1 MIAGSDTEN
10 TEISRAAA
18 LLEEY
23 SRQRAFY
30 ENALAALPVRLMVVD
45 SALRV
50 LYANPAYC
58 GQRGLT
64 VDEVSG
70 RSVTDLF
77 PTSLLEDAGLLSA
90 INSTVQTGERV
101 QWSGYRHATPDHGER
116 TLNIRM
122 DPLTGACGEPLAM
135 LTIEDV
141 TERHRQLYE
150 RSVLQQLARAML
162 GMLKLPRLLH
172 AILTGMTAGGAV
184 GLGFNRA
191 FLMLADETTGMLH
204 TEMAVGPTS
213 PSEAGHIW
221 AEVDTSHTTI
231 GDFLDDYD
239 HLPPPEQGSFYT
251 LVAKLEVPLTDVEK
265 LPMLALETRQTQ
277 HVVNAYD
284 DSRVP
289 DSFRQYL
296 QAEEFVVAP
305 LFVSDARI
313 GVAYADNFISR
324 HPISR
329 SDVQLFTS
337 LANHA
342 ALAIDRAR
350 AYEQEQRRARELE
363 EAYTELEAAQER
375 SLRAE
380 SLAAIGEMAAIVAHE
395 IRNPLSTIGGFA
407 NLMVRQADD
416 PAKVARN
423 STIIYDEVMRLEKIV
438 NGLLAFSRPGVP
450 HFEWC
455 GVSETVHDCIER
467 ILAGLDRSNVEVSV
481 DCADNLPAVY
491 IDRAQVY
498 QVLDNLVRN
507 AIEAMPDGGWV
518 RVSARAGAAGEVTI
532 EVNDTGRGIPP
543 ESIDSVFKTFFTTK
557 PTGMGLGL
565 ALSKK
570 IIHDHGAEMLVT
582 SKVDEGTTFRLVF
595 PTDYGQLRAA
605 GLADDAVTDNS
616 SAKGGRAHAC
626 GADRR

>member
-1 MIAGSDTEN
+1 MIADSDADSRAV
-10 TEISRAAA
+10 SRAAV
-18 LLEEY
+18 LLEDY
-23 SRQRAFY
+23 SRQKTFY
-30 ENALAALPVRLMVVD
+30 ENALGALPVRLLVVD
-45 SALRV
+45 AQLCV
-50 LYANPAYC
+50 VYANAAYC
-58 GQRGLT
+58 GQRGLMPDQ
-64 VDEVSG
+64 VRG
-70 RSVTDLF
+70 RSITDLF
-77 PTSLLEDAGLLSA
+77 PSSLLLDAGLLMAIESA
-90 INSTVQTGERV
+90 IQTGERV
-101 QWSGYRHATPDHGER
+101 QWSGYRHSTPDHGER
-116 TLNIRM
+116 TLNVRM

-150 RSVLQQLARAML
+150 RSMLQQLARAML

-191 FLMLADETTGMLH
+191 FLMLADETTGMLRA
-204 TEMAVGPTS
+204 EMAVGPTS
-213 PSEAGHIW
+213 PSEAGNIW
-221 AEVDTSHTTI
+221 AGVDTSHTTI

-239 HLPPPEQGSFYT
+239 DLPPAQENPFFK
-251 LVAKLEVPLTDVEK
+251 LVSKLEVPLTDVDK

-289 DSFRQYL
+289 DSFRQHL

-305 LFVSDARI
+305 LFISDTRI

-350 AYEQEQRRARELE
+350 AYEQEQRRAEELEGAYRELK
-363 EAYTELEAAQER
+363 AAQER

-380 SLAAIGEMAAIVAHE
+380 SLAAVGEMAAIVAHE

-416 PAKVARN
+416 PVKVGRN
-423 STIIYDEVMRLEKIV
+423 GKIIYDEVMRLEKIV
-438 NGLLAFSRPGVP
+438 GGLLAFSRPGVP
-450 HFEWC
+450 HFAWC
-455 GVSETVHDCIER
+455 GVFETVHGSIER
-467 ILAGLDRSNVEVSV
+467 ILGGLDRGDVEVSI
-481 DCADNLPAVY
+481 DCPEGLPEVY
-491 IDRAQVY
+491 IDSAQIY

-507 AIEAMPDGGWV
+507 AMDAMPEGG
-518 RVSARAGAAGEVTI
+518 RLRITGGAGAAGEVTI
-532 EVNDTGRGIPP
+532 DVADTGCGIPP
-543 ESIDSVFKTFFTTK
+543 ESIDAVFNTFFTTK

-582 SKVDEGTTFRLVF
+582 SKPDGGTTFRLVF
-595 PTDYGQLRAA
+595 PTDYAQLRAA
-605 GLADDAVTDNS
+605 GLAEDAGADNS
-616 SAKGGRAHAC
+616 SAKGGPTHAC

>member
-1 MIAGSDTEN
+1 
-10 TEISRAAA
+10 
-18 LLEEY
+18 
-23 SRQRAFY
+23 
-30 ENALAALPVRLMVVD
+30 
-45 SALRV
+45 
-50 LYANPAYC
+50 
-58 GQRGLT
+58 
-64 VDEVSG
+64 
-70 RSVTDLF
+70 
-77 PTSLLEDAGLLSA
+77 
-90 INSTVQTGERV
+90 
-101 QWSGYRHATPDHGER
+101 
-116 TLNIRM
+116 
-122 DPLTGACGEPLAM
+122 
-135 LTIEDV
+135 
-141 TERHRQLYE
+141 
-150 RSVLQQLARAML
+150 
-162 GMLKLPRLLH
+162 
-172 AILTGMTAGGAV
+172 
-184 GLGFNRA
+184 
-191 FLMLADETTGMLH
+191 MLADETTGMLH

-239 HLPPPEQGSFYT
+239 HLPPPEQSSFYR
-251 LVAKLEVPLTDVEK
+251 LVAKLEVSLDDVEK

-277 HVVNAYD
+277 HVVNAYN

-305 LFVSDARI
+305 LFISDTRI

-350 AYEQEQRRARELE
+350 AYEQEQRRAEELE
-363 EAYTELEAAQER
+363 EAYRELEAAQER

-380 SLAAIGEMAAIVAHE
+380 SLAAVGEMAAIVAHE

-416 PAKVARN
+416 PAKVTRN
-423 STIIYDEVMRLEKIV
+423 GKIIYDEVMRLEKIV

-450 HFEWC
+450 RFEWC
-455 GVSETVHDCIER
+455 SVSETVQDCIER
-467 ILAGLDRSNVEVSV
+467 ILGGLDRSNVEVGV
-481 DCADNLPAVY
+481 DCADDLPAVY

-498 QVLDNLVRN
+498 QVLDNLMRN
-507 AIEAMPDGGWV
+507 AIDAMPDGGWV
-518 RVSARAGAAGEVTI
+518 RISARAGAAGEVTI
-532 EVNDTGRGIPP
+532 EVTDTGCGIPP
-543 ESIDSVFKTFFTTK
+543 ENMDAVFKTFFTTK

-582 SKVDEGTTFRLVF
+582 SRVDEGTTFTLVF

-605 GLADDAVTDNS
+605 GLAEDAVTDNS
-616 SAKGGRAHAC
+616 SAKGGRTHAC